1 MGQQILF
8 GQPAH
13 AAIMRGVDV
22 LANAVKITLGV
33 KGRNVIIGSANGVP
47 HSTKDGVTVARFVD
61 PEDATDKI
69 GATIVREAAAKTAE
83 MAGDGTTT
91 ATVLTQAILKLGFE
105 AVAKGTNPLHIKKGI
120 DEAVKIAVAKIKE
133 MARPVENNSD
143 LIMQIASVSAN
154 NDEEI
159 GGLIRDAFKQIGMD
173 GIMYIEEANG
183 VHTEIKVV
191 EGMEVSAGFMNHQ
204 FMNRPEKG
212 RVDFDN
218 PFIMVTDKKIE
229 SVDPLLKI
237 IAAIVGTGRPLV
249 IFCSEVNPDALR
261 MFVHNSLKGTLP
273 CCIVKVPEFGDFIKE
288 AMLDICVRTG
298 ATLISDD
305 KNDKFEKVDL
315 TWLGSA
321 RNITVTSD
329 KTTIIE
335 GKCYAEDLEE
345 RKEIIA
351 GQIEEQTDDRLLAK
365 LKYRLAKLSGKVA
378 VLSVGASTVLEMK
391 EKKDRVDDAIRATR
405 AAIEE
410 GVVPGGG
417 TTYIRCAK
425 MIDAYW
431 GDGMTVGETTGM
443 TIMAEALRVPVKQ
456 MCINSGYAA
465 ADIDNVPSQIYANE
479 MDDHGWDGNT
489 ETFENMMTVGIID
502 PAKVARVALENAASI
517 AGTLLTT
524 DCVLV

>member
-1 MGQQILF
+1 
-8 GQPAH
+8 
-13 AAIMRGVDV
+13 
-22 LANAVKITLGV
+22 
-33 KGRNVIIGSANGVP
+33 
-47 HSTKDGVTVARFVD
+47 
-61 PEDATDKI
+61 
-69 GATIVREAAAKTAE
+69 
-83 MAGDGTTT
+83 
-91 ATVLTQAILKLGFE
+91 
-105 AVAKGTNPLHIKKGI
+105 
-120 DEAVKIAVAKIKE
+120 
-133 MARPVENNSD
+133 
-143 LIMQIASVSAN
+143 MQIASVSAN

-191 EGMEVSAGFMNHQ
+191 EGMEVEAGFLNHQ
-204 FMNRPEKG
+204 FINVPEKG
-212 RVDFDN
+212 RVEFSS
-218 PFIMVTDKKIE
+218 PLIMITDKKIE
-229 SVDPLLKI
+229 SIDPMMKI
-237 IAAIVGTGRPLV
+237 ITAAVGTGRPLL
-249 IFCSEVNPDALR
+249 IFCNEINPDTLR

-273 CCIVKVPEFGDFIKE
+273 ACIVKVPEFGDFLKE
-288 AMLDICVRTG
+288 AMLDLCVRTG

-329 KTTIIE
+329 KTTIVE
-335 GKCYAEDLEE
+335 GRLVGNDLED
-345 RKEIIA
+345 RKIILA
-351 GQIEEQTDDRLLAK
+351 GQIKEQTDDRMLAK

-417 TTYIRCAK
+417 TTYIRCVDK
-425 MIDAYW
+425 IIEW
-431 GDGMTVGETTGM
+431 SPDGISVGEVVGMEILTQALNAPLRQMLVNAGDDEPSITKVVNGVSKSTDEGFGYSGSTG
-443 TIMAEALRVPVKQ
+443 
-456 MCINSGYAA
+456 
-465 ADIDNVPSQIYANE
+465 
-479 MDDHGWDGNT
+479 
-489 ETFENMMTVGIID
+489 TFEDMMQVGIID

>member
-8 GQPAH
+8 GKNAH
-13 AAIMRGVDV
+13 AAIMKGVDI

-61 PEDATDKI
+61 PEDAIDKI

-91 ATVLTQAILKLGFE
+91 ATVLAQAILKLGFE
-105 AVAKGTNPLHIKKGI
+105 AVDRGENPLLIKKGI
-120 DEAVKIAVAKIKE
+120 DEAVKIAVKKIKA
-133 MARPVENNSD
+133 MAVPVDGNSD

-191 EGMEVSAGFMNHQ
+191 EGMEVEAGFLNHQ
-204 FMNRPEKG
+204 FINVPEKG
-212 RVDFDN
+212 RVEFSS
-218 PFIMVTDKKIE
+218 PLIMITDKKIE
-229 SVDPLLKI
+229 SIDPMMKI
-237 IAAIVGTGRPLV
+237 ITAAVGTGRPLL
-249 IFCSEVNPDALR
+249 IFCNEINPDTLR

-273 CCIVKVPEFGDFIKE
+273 ACIVKVPEFGDFLKE
-288 AMLDICVRTG
+288 AMLDLCVRTG
-298 ATLISDD
+298 AVLISDD
-305 KNDKFEKVDL
+305 ENVKFEKVDL

-321 RNITVTSD
+321 RNVTVTSA
-329 KTTIIE
+329 KTTIVEGRTVGNDIE
-335 GKCYAEDLEE
+335 I
-345 RKEIIA
+345 RKEILA
-351 GQIEEQTDDRLLAK
+351 GQIKEQTDERLLAK

-417 TTYIRCAK
+417 TTYIRCAEK
-425 MIDAYW
+425 ITDSW
-431 GDGMTVGETTGM
+431 GDDIAPGEAAGMT
-443 TIMAEALRVPVKQ
+443 ALINALYSPINQ
-456 MCINSGYAA
+456 MLTNSGEDEAKKKLTIERVSNSEDSAFGY
-465 ADIDNVPSQIYANE
+465 NGST
-479 MDDHGWDGNT
+479 GS
-489 ETFENMMTVGIID
+489 FENMTTVGIID